1 MKVKFVSNSTKDESQ
16 SLNFLQRSRNAIMG
30 AADGVRRVATKVAG
44 AFVEY
49 TKTTEALGQTSDGM
63 IWSGCTNG
71 LLVQWDGSGTRLQDF
86 NRHPCAVQC
95 FCNFGTRVYVCYVSG
110 IIQVLDLEGNIIAG
124 WVAHNSLV
132 LKLAVGNGSVYSFAT
147 HGGIRGWN
155 IASPG
160 PVDNI
165 IRTELAS
172 KELIQEDTISEF

>member
-1 MKVKFVSNSTKDESQ
+1 M
-16 SLNFLQRSRNAIMG
+16 
-30 AADGVRRVATKVAG
+30 
-44 AFVEY
+44 
-49 TKTTEALGQTSDGM
+49 
-63 IWSGCTNG
+63 
-71 LLVQWDGSGTRLQDF
+71 
-86 NRHPCAVQC
+86 
-95 FCNFGTRVYVCYVSG
+95 YVCYVSG

-147 HGGIRGWN
+147 HGGIPGWN